1 MAFLGACF
9 VRRFSL
15 NALSVPPLGQV
26 QARFGWAVG
35 LFGGS
40 WDALG
45 RSWGVLGRL
54 WAFLGAFWA
63 LLERSWSLLGSL
75 GRLLVDFL
83 VDFPSIFGQFSAI
96 CFAFWEVSR
105 ERGYF
110 TKHRKNTG
118 KTIVFQRF
126 SKVGG

>member
-26 QARFGWAVG
+26 QARFGLG
-35 LFGGS
+35 GGPLGGS

-45 RSWGVLGRL
+45 RSWDVLGRL

-75 GRLLVDFL
+75 GLQVVDFL
-83 VDFPSIFGQFSAI
+83 VIF
-96 CFAFWEVSR
+96 R
-105 ERGYF
+105 
-110 TKHRKNTG
+110 
-118 KTIVFQRF
+118 
-126 SKVGG
+126 